1 MDGYFQAEDS
11 LLVQRAFMGATVLV
25 VEGGAGALGALGL
38 GGLALSLRHV
48 SRALPV

>member
-25 VEGGAGALGALGL
+25 VERLVVDGAAGRFPGKDGGRGPA
-38 GGLALSLRHV
+38 R
-48 SRALPV
+48 